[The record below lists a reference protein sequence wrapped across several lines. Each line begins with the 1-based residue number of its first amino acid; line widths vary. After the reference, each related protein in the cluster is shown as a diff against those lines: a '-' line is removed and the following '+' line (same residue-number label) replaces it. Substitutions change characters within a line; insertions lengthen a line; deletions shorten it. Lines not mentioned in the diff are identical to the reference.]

1 MQQTHARKMGLQRFD
16 QRFREQGDAILEP
29 LAVAHEDSPVIE
41 IDIFDT
47 KAQGLEESQPTSVKQ
62 SGDQCMLSIE
72 VGDDPLSILLPQHGW

>member
-1 MQQTHARKMGLQRFD
+1 MRARWA
-16 QRFREQGDAILEP
+16 FRGSISDFGSKVTRSLNP
-29 LAVAHEDSPVIE
+29 LPSHEDSPVIE